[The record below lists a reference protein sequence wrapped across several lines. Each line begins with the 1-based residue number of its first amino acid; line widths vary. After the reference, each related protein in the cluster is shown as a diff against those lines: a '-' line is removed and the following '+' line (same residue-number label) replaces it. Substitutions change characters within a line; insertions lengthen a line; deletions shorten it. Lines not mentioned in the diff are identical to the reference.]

1 MERTISEMTLSEL
14 RRLIGEVVEE
24 KLTELGVDS
33 DAGLEL
39 RPDLRRR
46 LERDLQRVAGGER
59 GERLE
64 DVVDRLGLA

>member
-1 MERTISEMTLSEL
+1 VERTISEMTLSEL